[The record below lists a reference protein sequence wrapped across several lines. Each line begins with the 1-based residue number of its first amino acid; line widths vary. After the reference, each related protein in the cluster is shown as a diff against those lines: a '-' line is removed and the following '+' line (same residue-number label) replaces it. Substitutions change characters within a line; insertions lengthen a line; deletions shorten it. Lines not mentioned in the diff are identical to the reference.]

1 MSASAEKHNLKLPL
15 SSTVGQS
22 EPEVISMAVENEGH
36 RAIDETIGKV
46 AAEIYSD
53 VAKPAARQVGVAV
66 ETIFKVGLSPVAML
80 DWGFEHSKD
89 WLKAKVEKRLNS
101 TPSEFRCSP
110 PNNIAVSAITSISMS
125 SDSPELRNLYAE
137 LLLKAMDSRS
147 QSMVHPSYINLI
159 SQLSPQEALL
169 FISFNK
175 VGSINLLQER
185 NAYSSYLNPSIEN
198 QFLSYCKELG
208 FAECHYAQLWLEN
221 LQRLKLVVLQEY
233 SEASY
238 RAPDFDSPSPEVV
251 NKTDRYLEL
260 TEYGRMFLEAC
271 TPMDEIQNP

>member
-1 MSASAEKHNLKLPL
+1 MGIDNENHR
-15 SSTVGQS
+15 
-22 EPEVISMAVENEGH
+22 VIN
-36 RAIDETIGKV
+36 ETIGKV
-46 AAEIYSD
+46 AVEIYTD
-53 VAKPAARQVGVAV
+53 VAKPSARQVGVAL

-89 WLKAKVEKRLNS
+89 WLKEKIETRLNS
-101 TPSEFRCSP
+101 TPLEFRCSP

-125 SDSPELRNLYAE
+125 SDSPELRDLYAE

-159 SQLSPQEALL
+159 GQLSPQEALV

-175 VGSINLLQER
+175 IEGTIILEEKDAR
-185 NAYSSYLNPSIEN
+185 YSSANKDIES
-198 QFLSYCKELG
+198 QFLRYCKELG
-208 FAECHYAQLWLEN
+208 FGECHHAQLWLEN

-233 SEASY
+233 SEVY
-238 RAPDFDSPSPEVV
+238 MDTDYVNQSPEVAH
-251 NKTDRYLEL
+251 KIDRYLEI

-271 TPMDEIQNP
+271 TPLSEK

>member
-1 MSASAEKHNLKLPL
+1 M
-15 SSTVGQS
+15 
-22 EPEVISMAVENEGH
+22 VIDNESH
-36 RAIDETIGKV
+36 RVVNETIGKV
-46 AAEIYSD
+46 AAEIYGD
-53 VAKPAARQVGVAV
+53 IAKPAARHVGVAF
-66 ETIFKVGLSPVAML
+66 ETVFKIGLSPVAML

-89 WLKAKVEKRLNS
+89 WLKAKIEKRLDS
-101 TPSEFRCSP
+101 TPPEFRCAP

-159 SQLSPQEALL
+159 SQLSPQEALV
-169 FISFNK
+169 FVSFNN
-175 VGSINLLQER
+175 VGSTYLFTEKD
-185 NAYSSYLNPSIEN
+185 AYTSYRNPSIEN

-208 FAECHYAQLWLEN
+208 FAECEHSQLWLEN

-238 RAPDFDSPSPEVV
+238 RAPDYDRPSPEVV

-260 TEYGRMFLEAC
+260 SEYGRMFLEAC
-271 TPMDEIQNP
+271 TPLEKMQKL

>member
-1 MSASAEKHNLKLPL
+1 M
-15 SSTVGQS
+15 T
-22 EPEVISMAVENEGH
+22 IENESH
-36 RAIDETIGKV
+36 QVINETIGKV
-46 AAEIYSD
+46 AAEIYTD
-53 VAKPAARQVGVAV
+53 VAKPAARQVGVAF

-89 WLKAKVEKRLNS
+89 WLKAKIEKRLNS
-101 TPSEFRCSP
+101 TPLDFRCSP

-125 SDSPELRNLYAE
+125 SDSPELRDLYAE

-147 QSMVHPSYINLI
+147 QSMVHPSFINLI
-159 SQLSPQEALL
+159 SQLSPQEALV

-175 VGSINLLQER
+175 IEGATLLEEK
-185 NAYSSYLNPSIEN
+185 NAYSSYRNPSIEN

-208 FAECHYAQLWLEN
+208 FAECQHVQLWLEN

-238 RAPDFDSPSPEVV
+238 RAPDWDSPSPAVI
-251 NKTDRYLEL
+251 NTTDRYLEL

-271 TPMDEIQNP
+271 TPLNET

>member
-1 MSASAEKHNLKLPL
+1 MGIDNESHR
-15 SSTVGQS
+15 
-22 EPEVISMAVENEGH
+22 VIN
-36 RAIDETIGKV
+36 ETIGKV
-46 AAEIYSD
+46 AAEIYTD
-53 VAKPAARQVGVAV
+53 VAKPAARQVGVAF

-89 WLKAKVEKRLNS
+89 WLKEKIEKRLNS
-101 TPSEFRCSP
+101 TPLEFRCSP

-125 SDSPELRNLYAE
+125 SDSPELRDLYAE

-159 SQLSPQEALL
+159 SQLSPQEALV

-175 VGSINLLQER
+175 IEGTTVLEEK
-185 NAYSSYLNPSIEN
+185 NARYSSTNKDIEN

-208 FAECHYAQLWLEN
+208 FGECHHAQLWLEN
-221 LQRLKLVVLQEY
+221 LQRLKFVVLQEY
-233 SEASY
+233 SEVYMDTDYDNQSLGVAH
-238 RAPDFDSPSPEVV
+238 
-251 NKTDRYLEL
+251 KIDRYLEI

-271 TPMDEIQNP
+271 TPLSEK